1 MIGCLNNKVSVLF
14 NESPIMDNQNAK
26 ENTVNF
32 YNDNA
37 QAFIEQTF
45 SLEMK
50 SLYEPFIA
58 SLPATTQS
66 QHRMLDVGCGSGR
79 DSLYFAQLGLDVT
92 AIDGSAAFI
101 DIAKQRNNLNSYN
114 QKNAYRSNID
124 WQHCTF
130 EDIRQRNWQKQFMGI
145 WACASLLHVPYAELP
160 VLIDHLI
167 DTLAVNGVFYASFKY
182 GNSER
187 VADKRFFCDM
197 NEERWQA
204 IKRKLNHTFD
214 DTFWL
219 TEDQKGDKDEM
230 WFNILIKR

>member
-1 MIGCLNNKVSVLF
+1 MN
-14 NESPIMDNQNAK
+14 NQNAK

-45 SLEMK
+45 SLEMQ

-58 SLPATTQS
+58 SLPATPQS
-66 QHRMLDVGCGSGR
+66 QHRILDVGCGSGR
-79 DSLYFAQLGLDVT
+79 DSLHFAQLGLDVT
-92 AIDGSAAFI
+92 AIDGSTAFI
-101 DIAKQRNNLNSYN
+101 DIAKQSNDQR
-114 QKNAYRSNID
+114 NAYRSNID

-130 EDIRQRNWQKQFMGI
+130 EEIHQRNWQKQFMGI

-160 VLIDHLI
+160 VLIDNLI
-167 DTLAVNGVFYASFKY
+167 DTLVDDGVFYASFKY

-187 VADKRFFCDM
+187 LVDKRFFCDM
-197 NEERWQA
+197 DEDRWQA
-204 IKRKLNHTFD
+204 IKQKLNHDFS
-214 DTFWL
+214 DTVWL
-219 TEDQKGDKDEM
+219 TEDQRVDKDEM

>member
-1 MIGCLNNKVSVLF
+1 MN
-14 NESPIMDNQNAK
+14 NQNAK

-45 SLEMK
+45 SLEMQ

-58 SLPATTQS
+58 SLPATPQS
-66 QHRMLDVGCGSGR
+66 QHRILDVGCGSGR
-79 DSLYFAQLGLDVT
+79 DSLHFAQLGLDVT

-101 DIAKQRNNLNSYN
+101 DIAKRSNDHNY
-114 QKNAYRSNID
+114 AYQANID

-160 VLIDHLI
+160 VLIDNLI
-167 DTLAVNGVFYASFKY
+167 DTLADDGVFYASFKY

-187 VADKRFFCDM
+187 IANERFFCDM
-197 NEERWQA
+197 NEGRWQA
-204 IKRKLNHTFD
+204 IEQKLNHDFS
-214 DTFWL
+214 DTIWL
-219 TEDQKGDKDEM
+219 TEDQRVDKDEM

>member
-1 MIGCLNNKVSVLF
+1 MN
-14 NESPIMDNQNAK
+14 NQNAK
-26 ENTVNF
+26 DSTINF
-32 YNDNA
+32 YDDNA
-37 QAFIEQTF
+37 QFFIEQTF
-45 SLEMK
+45 SLEMN

-58 SLPATTQS
+58 SFPNTTQS
-66 QHRMLDVGCGSGR
+66 QRRILDVGCGSGR

-101 DIAKQRNNLNSYN
+101 DSAKNPDN
-114 QKNAYRSNID
+114 QKHAYQANIN

-130 EDIRQRNWQKQFMGI
+130 EDIGQKNWQRQFIGV

-160 VLIDHLI
+160 VLIDNLI
-167 DTLAVNGVFYASFKY
+167 DTLVDDGVFYASFKY

-204 IKRKLNHTFD
+204 IKQKLNHDFR
-214 DTFWL
+214 DTIWL
-219 TEDQKGDKDEM
+219 SEDQRVDKNEI
-230 WFNILIKR
+230 WFNILLKQ

>member
-1 MIGCLNNKVSVLF
+1 MN
-14 NESPIMDNQNAK
+14 NQNAK

-45 SLEMK
+45 SLEMQ

-58 SLPATTQS
+58 SLPATPQS
-66 QHRMLDVGCGSGR
+66 QHRILDVGCGSGR
-79 DSLYFAQLGLDVT
+79 DSLHFAQLGLDVT

-101 DIAKQRNNLNSYN
+101 DIAKQSNDQR
-114 QKNAYRSNID
+114 NAYRSNID

-130 EDIRQRNWQKQFMGI
+130 EEIHQRNWQKQFMGI

-160 VLIDHLI
+160 VLIDNLI
-167 DTLAVNGVFYASFKY
+167 DTLVDDGVFYASFKY

-187 VADKRFFCDM
+187 LVDKRFFCDM
-197 NEERWQA
+197 DEDRWQA
-204 IKRKLNHTFD
+204 IKQKLNHDFS
-214 DTFWL
+214 DTVWL
-219 TEDQKGDKDEM
+219 TEDQRVDKDEM